1 MTVSAG
7 EATSFPLLSL
17 VDDAIVDTLAGEGK
31 QSALFLR
38 HGAGG
43 RIQRRKLEHSG
54 VMDAAMLAR
63 GLARDQVELQKF
75 A

>member
-7 EATSFPLLSL
+7 EGTSFPLLSL

-38 HGAGG
+38 HGARG
-43 RIQRRKLEHSG
+43 RIQRRKPKSG

>member
-1 MTVSAG
+1 MIVVSAG
-7 EATSFPLLSL
+7 EGTSVPLLSL
-17 VDDAIVDTLAGEGK
+17 ADDAIVDTLAGEGK

-43 RIQRRKLEHSG
+43 RIQRRKVG
-54 VMDAAMLAR
+54 VMDPAILAR

>member
-7 EATSFPLLSL
+7 EGTSFPLLSL
-17 VDDAIVDTLAGEGK
+17 VDDAVVDTLAGEGK

-43 RIQRRKLEHSG
+43 RIQRRKLG

>member
-17 VDDAIVDTLAGEGK
+17 VDDAVVDTLAGEGK

-43 RIQRRKLEHSG
+43 RIQRRKLG